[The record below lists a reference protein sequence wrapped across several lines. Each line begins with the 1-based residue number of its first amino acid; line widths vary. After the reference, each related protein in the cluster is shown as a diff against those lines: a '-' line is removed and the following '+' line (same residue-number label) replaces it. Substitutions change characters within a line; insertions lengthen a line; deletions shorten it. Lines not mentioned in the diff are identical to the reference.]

1 MVRLAALLHRPAE
14 PLAEPEI
21 PPQIAFIRE
30 DECIGCTKCIQACP
44 TDAILGAAKLMHTV
58 IRDECTGCE
67 LCVVP
72 CPVDCIDIVP
82 LSAGEASRQR
92 ARADHFRLRHS
103 ARLERLAAEAAKR
116 ESERNARLSRAG
128 ATIAQPTS
136 TVNRAKAGTSGA
148 EASDIKRLKL
158 EAAMARVALG
168 KAEKQLAQRGT
179 DTLRAQVEQLREA
192 SRRADEAL
200 QRAGPAR
207 PGADDAEI
215 KKAKIA
221 AAMARAQ
228 VSKAEK
234 AFGDSPTN
242 EQTSQ
247 LEDLRRAAE
256 SAQATL
262 ERLQS
267 H

>member
-1 MVRLAALLHRPAE
+1 
-14 PLAEPEI
+14 
-21 PPQIAFIRE
+21 
-30 DECIGCTKCIQACP
+30 
-44 TDAILGAAKLMHTV
+44 
-58 IRDECTGCE
+58 
-67 LCVVP
+67 
-72 CPVDCIDIVP
+72 
-82 LSAGEASRQR
+82 
-92 ARADHFRLRHS
+92 
-103 ARLERLAAEAAKR
+103 
-116 ESERNARLSRAG
+116 
-128 ATIAQPTS
+128 
-136 TVNRAKAGTSGA
+136 
-148 EASDIKRLKL
+148 
-158 EAAMARVALG
+158 MARVALG